1 MNGTRYFGRVM
12 HVTGA
17 GALVLER
24 DDGGGR
30 VYAPSGETVLAGDP
44 APGDRVNSRFGR
56 AARAST
62 ASPSRRAPLPLG
74 RPDGDA

>member
-30 VYAPSGETVLAGDP
+30 VYAPSRETVLAGDP
-44 APGDRVNSRFGR
+44 ALGDRVEFAIRPGGEGFDCI
-56 AARAST
+56 T
-62 ASPSRRAPLPLG
+62 MRRAPLPLG

>member
-30 VYAPSGETVLAGDP
+30 VYAPSRETVLPGDP
-44 APGDRVNSRFGR
+44 APGDRVEFAIRPGGEGL
-56 AARAST
+56 
-62 ASPSRRAPLPLG
+62 SPSRRAPLPLG